1 MNSLGEAILL
11 VSRGN
16 RHVNVFSD
24 TNTVPGLGTL
34 YDLDSYHD
42 LAFLYTVLSCPLTIF
57 YIIFARLDGSALC
70 RLDQP
75 LSIDLREF

>member
-1 MNSLGEAILL
+1 MNNRKYKFFCWFSWREVTLDDTELAVTGRSFSTMNSLGEAILL

-42 LAFLYTVLSCPLTIF
+42 LAYRS
-57 YIIFARLDGSALC
+57 
-70 RLDQP
+70 
-75 LSIDLREF
+75 

>member
-1 MNSLGEAILL
+1 MNSLGDAILL
-11 VSRGN
+11 VSPGN

-42 LAFLYTVLSCPLTIF
+42 LEFQYRSYSFPLAINYIF
-57 YIIFARLDGSALC
+57 TRLDGSALC
-70 RLDQP
+70 SLQ
-75 LSIDLREF
+75 IG